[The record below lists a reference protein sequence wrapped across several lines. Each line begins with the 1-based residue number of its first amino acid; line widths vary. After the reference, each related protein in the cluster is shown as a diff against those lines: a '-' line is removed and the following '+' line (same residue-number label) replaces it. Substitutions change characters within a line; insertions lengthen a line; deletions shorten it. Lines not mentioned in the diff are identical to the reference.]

1 MKVTNEAIR
10 LWLAKNKQ
18 VEISREFIGMVR
30 KGRRNSTYAAEIIE
44 AELAILEQQGQEVQ
58 RQLVATGKVFGLSIN

>member
-10 LWLAKNKQ
+10 LWLAQNKG

-30 KGRRNSTYAAEIIE
+30 KGSRGSKHAAAIHE
-44 AELAILEQQGQEVQ
+44 AELAILEQQGREVRKQ
-58 RQLVATGKVFGLSIN
+58 IIATGKAYGLSIS